1 MCPIR
6 KIAKILWPV
15 FVVIAVIL
23 ISAVIAVQ
31 TPMVQ
36 GRIVRAVEERFF
48 SKLDGDVSF
57 SKIHFRPFNAIV
69 IRDLAI
75 VDKNPQIPSEAAMEH
90 FREEHG
96 PDYEYVPYDTLM
108 RAKYIVAEFS
118 LKGLLKKEG
127 IHLKRALVRDG
138 RVNIVVEQQDTIT
151 NLQRIFGMQRSNGE
165 MKEPGGDVFDL
176 KDAQLKNMVY
186 SMQIIRDK
194 HPHYKDG
201 INWCDLYVSDI
212 YAHAKNVKMSK
223 GIMSGRLDH
232 LSFREKS
239 GLKVD
244 DISGNAAVGRGQAM
258 VEDLHVADSLSDVN
272 LRYFSLSFKKPKDF
286 RDFNEKILLDGK
298 LLPSS
303 VSTKTVAYFVPS
315 LASMDLRVN
324 MDGEIHGTV
333 DSFDLR
339 SINLSMADGSF
350 GTTVYGNVSGITAD
364 KPLVLDLHVQNCATD
379 TKGIDHLVAGVT
391 GKSPGLSAKAPG
403 IKALLNAS
411 LRGPLDKLKL
421 NADLSSNAGY
431 VRTRLDVLD
440 LTKKNHPLLIGGNLE
455 TTNLDLSKFM
465 KKDLVHELSLE
476 TKLNA
481 KLRGSKGPELAI
493 DTLKINRLNFKGY
506 DYSKILATGD
516 LSKQQFN
523 GRIISQDP
531 NLNFLFQ
538 GIFTFSP
545 KTQNAVYQ
553 FYANVGHADL
563 HELKLDLRENATLS
577 LQTNANF
584 NRTGSGMLLGNVNIR
599 NVRLT
604 AEDEIH
610 DIGDIN
616 LISRSTANEYRINLS
631 SKIANGQYVGSAPV
645 NDFVRDLMG
654 ITAKRELPSLFED
667 SRYEW
672 SGETYKLNFEFED
685 ARGISGFI
693 KPGLYIDNDT
703 ELVLD
708 IDRLGDL
715 SGALRSHR
723 LALNE
728 KYIKDFELK
737 IDNQGD
743 RLNGNLTCDDIN
755 LSAIQFM
762 DNTIEFLAE
771 DDHIGVGVVCKG
783 DQNRTTRG
791 EIFARGDLAR
801 DDAGLGVHV
810 DVLPSSFTFNESDWS
825 IMPACVDLKGKDLG
839 IQDLVLS
846 SGDQSIT
853 VDGGISKE
861 HADTLSVRLD
871 QFSLGIA
878 NAFLGQQFDL
888 KGNATGEA
896 MLISYAE
903 MDNKGMLIDLVSE
916 GTSVSGTDLGRV
928 EVESNWDEVLNR
940 FNLSAGNEKSFD
952 INGTYT
958 PSMKDADIDVQLRE
972 FNLGVVKPILSSVFS
987 DMAGYVSGGVHLY
1000 GPLNNLDIESTDGR
1014 IQNAV
1019 IVLDFTKV
1027 PYRLDGPF
1035 RVDTH
1040 GLHFDNVNIR
1050 DMYSGTGSVNGS
1062 VYYDHFKDLGVD
1074 LNVRVSN
1081 SMLINIPEK
1090 DNVGFYGKLTG
1101 SGLVGIHG
1109 PLSQIT
1115 LDIEAAT
1122 TSGGDFHIPA
1132 TNSGK
1137 DSNAELL
1144 TFKEPERI
1152 VIVDPYEEMMS
1163 KLGSKSKAKTDI
1175 IVRLIARANQN
1186 VEAFLEIDKSGS
1198 NGLSGRGNGSFDIEV
1213 RPSRGIFNL
1222 KGDYTLTSGTFLYNA
1237 FGLAKRE
1244 FDIQDG
1250 SNVKFNGAIMD
1261 SDLDINAIYRTKA
1274 PLSRLISDTTSVNS
1288 RRTVECGIAITD
1300 KLSNPSLAFS
1310 IDIPDLE
1317 PSIKS
1322 QVENALS
1329 TEDKVQKQF
1338 IALLLSNNFLPDEQ
1352 SGITNESTSLIY
1364 SSVTSVFTNQL
1375 NNILQKLNIP
1385 LDFDMRYQQNQ
1396 RGNDIFDVAVSTQL
1410 FNNRVIVNGNIGNR
1424 QYTTGNSNS
1433 DVVGDLDIEIKLD
1446 RPGALRLNLFSHSA
1460 DQYTNYLDNSQ
1471 RNGVGITYQQEFNRF
1486 VEMLKYTF
1494 AGKEQKE
1501 KINEEE
1507 LEKLVN
1513 EPMKVMSVNE
1523 DGGLTVIL
1531 NK

>member
-23 ISAVIAVQ
+23 ISAVLAVQ
-31 TPMVQ
+31 TSAVQ
-36 GRIVRAVEERFF
+36 GRIVREVEERFL
-48 SKLDGDVSF
+48 SKLDADVSF

-69 IRDLAI
+69 IRDLLI
-75 VDKNPQIPSEAAMEH
+75 IDKNPQAPSDSLMAVL
-90 FREEHG
+90 REEHG
-96 PDYEYVPYDTLM
+96 ADYEYTPCDTVLNV
-108 RAKYIVAEFS
+108 RYIVAEFS
-118 LKGLLKKEG
+118 LRGLFKKEG
-127 IHLKRALVRDG
+127 IHLSRALVRDG
-138 RVNIVVEQQDTIT
+138 RVNLVIEQKDTIT
-151 NLQRIFGMQRSNGE
+151 NLQRVFGLERSNGE
-165 MKEPGGDVFDL
+165 VKERTGDMFDL
-176 KDAQLKNMVY
+176 RNAQLKNMSY
-186 SMQIIRDK
+186 SMHIIRDK
-194 HPHYKDG
+194 HPVYKGG
-201 INWCDLYVSDI
+201 INWSDLYASGI
-212 YAHAKNVKMSK
+212 NAEAKNVKMSN
-223 GIMSGRLDH
+223 GILSGRLEH
-232 LSFREKS
+232 LEFREKS
-239 GLKVD
+239 GLRID
-244 DISGNAAVGRGQAM
+244 DISGNAAIGRGQAL
-258 VEDLHVADSLSDVN
+258 VEDIHVADSLSDVN
-272 LRYFSLSFKKPKDF
+272 LRYFSLSFRKPKDF
-286 RDFNEKILLDGK
+286 RDFNEKIQLDGK
-298 LLPSS
+298 LLPSTAS
-303 VSTKTVAYFVPS
+303 TRTVSYFVPS
-315 LASMDLRVN
+315 LAGMDLLIN
-324 MDGEIHGTV
+324 ANGEIHGTV

-339 SINLSMADGSF
+339 SINLSTADNGFS
-350 GTTVYGNVSGITAD
+350 TTIYGNVSGITAD
-364 KPLVLDLHVQNCATD
+364 KPLVLDMHIKDCTTD
-379 TKGIDHLVAGVT
+379 TKGIDQLVTDVT
-391 GKSPGLSAKAPG
+391 GKSPGLIKKVPN

-411 LRGPLDKLKL
+411 LRGPLDRLKVS
-421 NADLSSNAGY
+421 ADLNSNAGY
-431 VRTRLDVLD
+431 VRTKLDVLD
-440 LTKKNHPLLIGGNLE
+440 LTKKNAPLLIGGNVE
-455 TTNLDLSKFM
+455 TTDLDLGKFI
-465 KKDLVHELSLE
+465 KTDLIHELSLE
-476 TKLNA
+476 TRLNA
-481 KLRGSKGPELAI
+481 KLRGKNGPELAI
-493 DTLKINRLNFKGY
+493 DTLRINRLNLKGY
-506 DYSKILATGD
+506 DYTKILATGD

-584 NRTGSGMLLGNVNIR
+584 NRTGSGMLLGNINIR

-616 LISRSTANEYRINLS
+616 LTSRSTTNEYRINLT
-631 SKIANGQYVGSAPV
+631 SKIANGQFVGSAPV
-645 NDFVRDLMG
+645 NDFVRDLMA

-667 SRYEW
+667 AQYKW
-672 SGETYKLNFEFED
+672 AGETYKLNFIFED

-703 ELVLD
+703 DLALD
-708 IDRLGDL
+708 IDREGNLD
-715 SGALRSHR
+715 AYLRSHR
-723 LALNE
+723 IALKD

-737 IDNQGD
+737 VDNKND
-743 RLNGNLTCDDIN
+743 RISGKLSCDDIN
-755 LSAIQFM
+755 VSAIQFL
-762 DNTIEFLAE
+762 DNTVEFLAE
-771 DDHIGVGVVCKG
+771 DDHIGLGIVCNG
-783 DQNRTTRG
+783 DQNSATSG
-791 EIFARGDLAR
+791 EIFARGDLSR
-801 DDAGLGVHV
+801 DMAGLGVHV
-810 DVLPSSFTFNESDWS
+810 DVLPSAFTFNESEWN
-825 IMPACVDLKGKDLG
+825 IMPACIDLKGKDFG
-839 IQDLVLS
+839 IQDLVIS

-853 VDGGISKE
+853 VDGGLSSE
-861 HADTLSVRLD
+861 HPDTLSVRLD
-871 QFSLGIA
+871 KFSLSVA

-888 KGNATGEA
+888 KGDATGEA
-896 MLISYAE
+896 VLISYAE
-903 MDNKGMLIDLVSE
+903 QKNKGILIDLVSE
-916 GTSVSGTDLGRV
+916 GTQVSGADLGNV
-928 EVESNWDEVLNR
+928 EVESIWDEVLNR
-940 FNLSAGNEKSFD
+940 FNLSAGNEKSFS

-958 PSMKDADIDVQLRE
+958 PSMKDADIDVHLHE
-972 FNLGVVKPILSSVFS
+972 FNLGVAKPVLSSIFS
-987 DMAGYVSGGVHLY
+987 DMVGYVSGDVHLY
-1000 GPLNNLDIESTDGR
+1000 GPLNKLNIESTDGKIR
-1014 IQNAV
+1014 NAV
-1019 IVLDFTKV
+1019 IILDYTKV

-1035 RVDTH
+1035 HVNEY
-1040 GLHFDNVNIR
+1040 GLHFDNITIR
-1050 DMYSGTGSVNGS
+1050 DMYNGSGSVNGS

-1074 LNVRVSN
+1074 LGIKVTN
-1081 SMLINIPEK
+1081 SMLINIPES
-1090 DNVGFYGKLTG
+1090 DNDGFYGKITG
-1101 SGLVGIHG
+1101 SGNVGIHG

-1115 LDIEAAT
+1115 LDIDATT

-1132 TNSGK
+1132 TSSGK

-1144 TFKEPERI
+1144 TFKEPEK
-1152 VIVDPYEEMMS
+1152 VVVVDHYEEMM
-1163 KLGSKSKAKTDI
+1163 KKYESKSKTATDI
-1175 IVRLIARANQN
+1175 IVNLKARANQN

-1198 NGLSGRGNGSFDIEV
+1198 NGLNGRGNGNFDIEV

-1237 FGLAKRE
+1237 FNLAKRE
-1244 FDIQDG
+1244 FEIQDG
-1250 SNVKFNGAIMD
+1250 SSVKFNGAIMD

-1288 RRTVECGIAITD
+1288 RRTVECGISITD
-1300 KLSNPSLAFS
+1300 KLSNPSLGFS

-1317 PSIKS
+1317 PSVKA

-1446 RPGALRLNLFSHSA
+1446 KPGALRLNLFSHSA

-1486 VEMLKYTF
+1486 VEMLRYTF
-1494 AGKEQKE
+1494 AGKEKKE

-1507 LEKLVN
+1507 LEKAAS
-1513 EPMKVMSVNE
+1513 EPVKVMSVDE
-1523 DGGLTVIL
+1523 DGGLTIIL
-1531 NK
+1531 SK